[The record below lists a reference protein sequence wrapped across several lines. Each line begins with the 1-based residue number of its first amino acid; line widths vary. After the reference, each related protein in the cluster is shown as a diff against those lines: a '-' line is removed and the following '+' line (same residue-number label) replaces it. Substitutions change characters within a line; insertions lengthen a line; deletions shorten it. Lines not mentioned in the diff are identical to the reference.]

1 MGKIRKAVIPAAGFG
16 TRFLPATKAVPKE
29 LLPVVDK
36 PVIQYIVEEAI
47 SAGITEILIIIS
59 EKKLAIKNH
68 FGDDPVLKQ
77 FLKEKGKSPEL
88 QSVDF
93 DSNGTAVHYIFQDEQ
108 KGLGHAVG
116 LSREF
121 IGTEDFALLLGDT
134 IVESNADR
142 SVTGQLVEVYERLA
156 DSVIAVEEVV
166 PEDVSRYGIVKA
178 EKIDTD
184 ISRILDLV
192 EKPSVEEAPSRMA
205 IASRY
210 VLSNRI
216 FNCID
221 NTKPGKNDEIQLTDA
236 LKLLLNN
243 HSIYARKIDGRRH
256 DIGNKL
262 DFIRANVHFGL
273 KSPDISKDLASWIRR
288 IARSLPEL

>member
-1 MGKIRKAVIPAAGFG
+1 MSKIRKAVIPAAGFG

-47 SAGITEILIIIS
+47 SAGITEILIIIA

-77 FLKEKGKSPEL
+77 FLKEKGKQPEL

-93 DSNGTAVHYIFQDEQ
+93 DSNGATVHYIFQAEQ

-116 LSREF
+116 LAREF
-121 IGTEDFALLLGDT
+121 IDNEDFALLLGDT
-134 IVESNADR
+134 IVESNTDR
-142 SVTGQLVEVYERLA
+142 SVTGQLVDVYERFG
-156 DSVIAVEEVV
+156 DSVIAVEEVA
-166 PEDVSRYGIVKA
+166 PEDVTRYGIVKE

-210 VLSNRI
+210 ILSNEI

-221 NTKPGKNDEIQLTDA
+221 DTIPGKNDEIQLTDA
-236 LKLLLNN
+236 LKLMLSN
-243 HSIYARKIDGRRH
+243 HAIYARRISGRRH

-262 DFIRANVHFGL
+262 AFIKANVHFGL
-273 KSPDISKDLASWIRR
+273 KSKDISEELASWIRQL
-288 IARSLPEL
+288 ARSLPDS

>member
-1 MGKIRKAVIPAAGFG
+1 MSKIRKAVIPAAGFG

-36 PVIQYIVEEAI
+36 PVIQYVVEEAI

-59 EKKLAIKNH
+59 EKKLAIKKH
-68 FGDDPVLKQ
+68 FGDDPALKQ

-93 DSNGTAVHYIFQDEQ
+93 DSNGAAVHYIFQDEQ

-116 LSREF
+116 LAREF
-121 IGTEDFALLLGDT
+121 TDNEDFALLLGDT
-134 IVESNADR
+134 IVESNTDR
-142 SVTGQLVEVYERLA
+142 SVMGQLVDVYERFS
-156 DSVIAVEEVV
+156 DSVIAVEEVS

-178 EKIDTD
+178 EEIDTD
-184 ISRILDLV
+184 ISRVLDLV
-192 EKPSVEEAPSRMA
+192 EKPSVKEAPSQMA

-210 VLSNRI
+210 ILSNQI
-216 FNCID
+216 FDCID
-221 NTKPGKNDEIQLTDA
+221 DTIPGKNGEIQLTDA
-236 LKLLLNN
+236 LKLMLNN
-243 HSIYARKIDGRRH
+243 HAIYARKIDGRRH

-262 DFIRANVHFGL
+262 AFIKANVHFGL
-273 KSPDISKDLASWIRR
+273 KSQDISEDLASWIRQ
-288 IARSLPEL
+288 IARSLPDS